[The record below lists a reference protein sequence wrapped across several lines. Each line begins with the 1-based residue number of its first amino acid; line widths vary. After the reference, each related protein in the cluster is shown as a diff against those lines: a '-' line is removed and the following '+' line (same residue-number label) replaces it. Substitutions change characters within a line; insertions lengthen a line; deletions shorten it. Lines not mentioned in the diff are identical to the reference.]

1 MKPHIEA
8 LLEYSES
15 MLDAA
20 TAAENTLTKLPGE
33 LRTESRETIET
44 LRGAAKNL
52 QSAVETVNESM
63 SVALLAAQT
72 FTRVQMKVAEEV
84 GR

>member
-33 LRTESRETIET
+33 LRTESREPS
-44 LRGAAKNL
+44 R
-52 QSAVETVNESM
+52 
-63 SVALLAAQT
+63 
-72 FTRVQMKVAEEV
+72 RCAE
-84 GR
+84 RRRICSLPSRL